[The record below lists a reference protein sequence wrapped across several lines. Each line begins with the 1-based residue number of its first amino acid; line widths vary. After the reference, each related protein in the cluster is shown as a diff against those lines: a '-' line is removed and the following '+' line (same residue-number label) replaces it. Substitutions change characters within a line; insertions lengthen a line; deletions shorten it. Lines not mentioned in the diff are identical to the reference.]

1 MSVNAR
7 MIIFNFFLET
17 QDALGSGSKQF
28 NLTAQY
34 SLALDRSFKNSLK
47 EFV

>member
-1 MSVNAR
+1 
-7 MIIFNFFLET
+7 MIIFNFFLQT

-34 SLALDRSFKNSLK
+34 PLTLDHSSKNSLK